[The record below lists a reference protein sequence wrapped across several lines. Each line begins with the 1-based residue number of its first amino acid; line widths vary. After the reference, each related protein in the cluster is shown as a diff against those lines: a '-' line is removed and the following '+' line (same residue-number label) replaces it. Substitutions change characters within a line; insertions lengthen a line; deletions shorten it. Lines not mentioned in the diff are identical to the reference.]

1 MMVCIGIVVVIDL
14 LRLDCTQTSWDDR
27 FDTTYIDMIII
38 MVIKNDDGTYR
49 RMKVCKRYRMFEN
62 HPKILLPPLGI
73 QDGVLKRPNIPN
85 LSWTLDSL

>member
-1 MMVCIGIVVVIDL
+1 
-14 LRLDCTQTSWDDR
+14 
-27 FDTTYIDMIII
+27 
-38 MVIKNDDGTYR
+38 
-49 RMKVCKRYRMFEN
+49 MFEN